1 VALGVAPKR
10 ARLKE
15 AEDELAVVMAQLS
28 VAKATLQE
36 VNDRLAQL
44 EADYNAAV
52 EKKNQLEAKEASC
65 KVSMTIQ

>member
-1 VALGVAPKR
+1 MALGVAPKR